1 MLFQSQVPD
10 LSNELLFKILPII
23 DFGLVQVNQKE
34 QKHGNEVALHFQVL
48 YMIHIKKDVTVNL
61 IVAEENAQYLQ
72 VFVVLNIRVR
82 YVSAFFAMFQAVVF
96 VLQLPDYFGQTPTLN
111 TYKSRCL
118 LTRPLSH
125 RLERI

>member
-10 LSNELLFKILPII
+10 LSDELLFKILPII
-23 DFGLVQVNQKE
+23 DFGLVQVNQKK

-72 VFVVLNIRVR
+72 VFVVLNILVR

-111 TYKSRCL
+111 TNKSRCL